1 MKIVKLD
8 SRSLSQFLLAQFLC
22 LTFIF
27 GEVASASALV
37 WKGVLR
43 ERGTKKPISDANV
56 FLLPQKLKVTSNAN
70 GQFEFENLPPGEYEL
85 VVNLTGYQKLEQK
98 ISVQLAEGENS
109 LEVNN
114 LYLEKEFYSG
124 FETTVTARAQ
134 KRDDQQK
141 SISQA
146 EFLSAPGAGGDPI
159 KAVQNLAG
167 IARPQG
173 ANAQVVIQGAEPQ
186 DTRYSIDGHRVP
198 LIFHFGGLSSIVFPE
213 AVESVNL
220 YPAGYGPEY
229 GRALGG
235 QITLETRD
243 PKAERW
249 QGVGFVDFLNMGGL
263 IEGPIGEGQSLLVAG
278 RYSYIGQIVKAAVES
293 MPEGKDDFGLTVAP
307 SFYDLTLIYKNKISD
322 KNDLRIT
329 AVTSGDKIEFV
340 LKEPPSGDAALRGRF
355 FNETIFYRLI
365 PQYRMILE
373 DQSELNFSAG
383 FGKNKIT
390 FDIGD
395 NYFKLDANILTL
407 RSEYIR
413 QLNPIWKSFLGFENE
428 YVWFNLGLRLPD
440 FNNAG
445 GVGSP
450 PSVGSLR
457 DTSLKD
463 KSIDT
468 ALFWRNEVA
477 VSEKWTL
484 IPGLRLDSFRTTK
497 ETILQ
502 PKFAARYKFSESTS
516 YRFASGIYHQPPSGQ
531 QSNKDFGN
539 PDIKSSRA
547 FHLNL
552 GVDKDFREGASTGH
566 QLAVGGF
573 YKKLDSLV
581 AQSTGRVE
589 RGGSSV
595 PENFN
600 NKAEGRIQGL
610 ETTWKYKE
618 IDWSLGLAYTLSQ
631 SYRTEPGQK
640 EYPAESDQ
648 THNINLL
655 GSYQTPRWLWTG
667 RMRYVTGGPFTP
679 VVGSYLD
686 TDQDVYVP
694 IRGDFYSERKKAFSQ
709 LDVRA
714 ERKVIY
720 DTWILSYYL
729 DIQNIFNQKNIEG
742 VDYSYDF
749 KQRQDVSGLGI
760 LPTFGVKGEF

>member
-1 MKIVKLD
+1 MQISKSQTLHFQ
-8 SRSLSQFLLAQFLC
+8 RFFAQLFCLSVVFFLSFEVLA
-22 LTFIF
+22 
-27 GEVASASALV
+27 AD

-43 ERGTKKPISDANV
+43 ERGTKKPISEANV
-56 FLLPQKLKVTSNAN
+56 FLLPLKLKATTDAS
-70 GQFEFENLPPGEYEL
+70 GQFEFGSLPSGDYDL
-85 VVNLTGYQKLEQK
+85 VVNLSGYQKLEMKVAQASEPDSTTSK
-98 ISVQLAEGENS
+98 
-109 LEVNN
+109 VNYI
-114 LYLEKEFYSG
+114 YLEKEIYSG

-159 KAVQNLAG
+159 KAIQNLAG

-243 PKAERW
+243 PKEERW
-249 QGVGFVDFLNMGGL
+249 QGIGFVDFLNMGGL
-263 IEGPIGEGQSLLVAG
+263 VEGPIGEGQSLLVAG
-278 RYSYIGQIVKAAVES
+278 RYSYIGQIVKAVVER
-293 MPEGKDDFGLTVAP
+293 MPEGQDNFGLTVAP
-307 SFYDLTLIYKNKISD
+307 SFYDLTLIYKNKISE

-340 LKEPPSGDAALRGRF
+340 LKEPPSGDASLRGRF
-355 FNETIFYRLI
+355 FNETIFYRFI

-373 DQSELNFSAG
+373 DESELNFSAG

-390 FDIGD
+390 FDIGN

-413 QLNPIWKSFLGFENE
+413 QMNPIWKSYLGFENE
-428 YVWFNLGLRLPD
+428 YVWFDLGLRLPT

-468 ALFWRNEVA
+468 ALFWRNEVTLG
-477 VSEKWTL
+477 EKWTV

-502 PKFAARYKFSESTS
+502 PKFAARYKFSDSTS

-566 QLAVGGF
+566 QLAFGGF
-573 YKKLDSLV
+573 YKKLDSLI
-581 AQSTGRVE
+581 ARSSERVE

-595 PENFN
+595 PENFS

-610 ETTWKYKE
+610 ETTWKYKD
-618 IDWSLGLAYTLSQ
+618 IDWSLGLAYTFSQ

-640 EYPAESDQ
+640 EYPSESDQ

-709 LDVRA
+709 LDLRG